1 MPRQARKKSATG
13 IYHVMLRGINKQ
25 NIFEDDEDKRK
36 FLETI
41 KYYKEISKYE
51 LYCYCLMDNHIH
63 LLVKEMGEP
72 ISDIVKRISSSYVY
86 WYNQKYARCGHLFQ
100 ERFRSETVEEDA
112 YFLIVLRYI
121 HQNPVKGGITTGIKE
136 YFWSSYGEYMGDPV
150 FTDVDFALKMFSID
164 RVKAIQLFQKYMN
177 EENKDQCLEYNQK
190 TAISDQEVM
199 NYIHKLGLGNI
210 CELQRLKKEQRDKII
225 RDMKKVE
232 GITIR
237 QLARVTGIS
246 KSVIDRS

>member
-25 NIFEDDEDKRK
+25 NIFEDDEDRRK

-51 LYCYCLMDNHIH
+51 IYSYCLMNNHIH
-63 LLVKEMGEP
+63 LLVKEMGES

-100 ERFRSETVEEDA
+100 ERFRSETVEEGA

-121 HQNPVKGGITTGIKE
+121 HQNPVKGGITTGIKK
-136 YFWSSYGEYMGDPV
+136 YSWSSYGEYIGDPV
-150 FTDVDFALKMFSID
+150 FTDVDFALNMFSTD
-164 RVKAIQLFQKYMN
+164 RVKAIQLFQKYMD

-225 RDMKKVE
+225 RDMKKLE